1 MDNNGRLYLDKVGT
15 IGFKEE
21 VPLKEYPRPNLVRDS
36 YLNLNGKWDFE
47 ILNKEEIPE
56 SFSKQILV
64 PFAVESPLSGIN
76 YLVKPEDYLAYR
88 RFFNFKKKSLDSR
101 ILLNFDGVD
110 MFSSIYINKKLVGK
124 HDCGYT
130 KFHFDITDYLIEGDN
145 ELIVLV
151 NDPTDT
157 SYHLRG
163 KQTLNVT
170 GYFYT
175 SSSGIYKTVWL
186 EEVEKNYIS
195 NVRFT
200 PYFDENEVLI
210 YVETNSNGTV
220 DLELDSKIYSI
231 ASNENVIIKLDNP
244 KEWSHKSPYLY
255 DVKLKYKNDEVKSYF
270 GFRKIEIK
278 ENDKGLPTLYLNNK
292 KVILNGLLDQ
302 GYYFL
307 GNLTPSTNSDYEN
320 EIKELRRLGF
330 NTLRKHIKIE
340 SDLFYYYCDKHGML
354 IVQDFVNGGTPYKF
368 LEVVLPRVFTPFIN
382 KESWIKEGMF
392 GRESEAGQ
400 QEFIKQSKEIVN
412 SFYNFP
418 SIIIYTIFNEAW
430 GEFKPSE
437 CYKIFK
443 EFDPTRLYDT
453 ASGWVDSSNSDFYS
467 VHSYTIPTRKRFDKK
482 YGRPYF
488 LSETGGIA
496 WRVEGHSYFNGL
508 FGHQIAKSREEYNK
522 KYFKLYNKLLP
533 QVQKGTLIGI
543 INTEVSDCEIEYN
556 GIYTYDRKVLKVDE
570 DKLIEIN
577 RKISDCEEF

>member
-1 MDNNGRLYLDKVGT
+1 MNNNGRLYFNK
-15 IGFKEE
+15 IGEMPLMEE
-21 VPLKEYPRPNLVRDS
+21 IPLKEYPRPNFVRDNFI
-36 YLNLNGKWDFE
+36 NLNGKWDFQIQKSE
-47 ILNKEEIPE
+47 ELPDKFTKE
-56 SFSKQILV
+56 ILV
-64 PFAVESPLSGIN
+64 PYAVESPLSGLN
-76 YLVKPEDYLAYR
+76 YLAKPDDYLIYR
-88 RFFNFKKKSLDSR
+88 RFFNVKRNYQDSR
-101 ILLNFDGVD
+101 IILNFDGVD
-110 MFSSIYINKKLVGK
+110 MFSSIYVNKKLVGK

-130 KFHFDITDYLIEGDN
+130 KFSFDITDFLIEGDN
-145 ELIVLV
+145 ELIVVV
-151 NDPTDT
+151 NDPSDT

-175 SSSGIYKTVWL
+175 TSSGIYKTVWL
-186 EEVEKNYIS
+186 EEVHEKHIL

-200 PYFDENEVLI
+200 AFYDTNEVLI
-210 YVETNSNGTV
+210 YVDTNDEGAVEVT
-220 DLELDSKIYSI
+220 LDNKVYTINAHENSLIKI
-231 ASNENVIIKLDNP
+231 ENP
-244 KEWSHKSPYLY
+244 KEWSHKNPYLY
-255 DVKLKYKNDEVKSYF
+255 NVKLKYFDDVVESYF

-278 ENDKGLPTLYLNNK
+278 ENEQGLPTLYLNNK

-307 GNLTPSTNSDYEN
+307 GNLTPASNKDYEN

-340 SDLFYYYCDKHGML
+340 SDLFYYYCDIYGML
-354 IVQDFVNGGTPYKF
+354 VVQDFVNGGTPYKF

-382 KESWIKEGMF
+382 KESWIKDGMF
-392 GRESEAGQ
+392 GREHIEGQ
-400 QEFIKQSKEIVN
+400 EEFIRQSKEIVN
-412 SFYNFP
+412 SLYNYP

-453 ASGWVDSSNSDFYS
+453 ASGWVDSKNSDFYS
-467 VHSYTIPTRKRFDKK
+467 VHSYTIPTRKRFDHKF
-482 YGRPYF
+482 GRPYF

-496 WRVEGHSYFNGL
+496 WRVEGHSYFDGL
-508 FGHQIAKSREEYNK
+508 FGHKIAKTREEYNK
-522 KYFKLYNKLLP
+522 KYFKLYNKLVK
-533 QVQKGTLIGI
+533 QVEKGTLIGI

-570 DKLIEIN
+570 KELIAIN
-577 RKISDCEEF
+577 KRISDCED